1 MVVIP
6 HQDQVEVFANND
18 NSVSIKQT
26 DAMTNEQ
33 VVIAVH
39 PQNISALIKALRQAA
54 KDAVQK

>member
-18 NSVSIKQT
+18 NSVRIKQT

>member
-54 KDAVQK
+54 KDVVQK